1 MLLSIPMLGARCCSS
16 LPYLHPPAIVLILEC
31 DSTRK
36 EEATSQADS
45 ARKFS
50 EITSA
55 SMMTCTIQARQGR
68 PSTGKAARRAK
79 SRLSRTESFKT
90 WFPPEYLNTAME
102 QHRQVTSYRCQTL
115 WVSYRPIW

>member
-1 MLLSIPMLGARCCSS
+1 MLSSIPMRGARCYSS
-16 LPYLHPPAIVLILEC
+16 SQYPRPLATVPILEC

-36 EEATSQADS
+36 EEATFQVDS
-45 ARKFS
+45 ERRFS

-55 SMMTCTIQARQGR
+55 SMMTCTIQARPGR

-79 SRLSRTESFKT
+79 SRLSRTGAFET
-90 WFPPEYLNTAME
+90 WFPPEYLNTATE

-115 WVSYRPIW
+115 WVSYRPI